1 MEVYANKAQKSKSA
15 EETALTGGASI
26 ISKHY
31 QQFLPSLSQALKFF
45 ACGVLSFQ
53 LQSEWLQV

>member
-1 MEVYANKAQKSKSA
+1 MEVYTNKAQKSKSA

-31 QQFLPSLSQALKFF
+31 QQFLPSLS
-45 ACGVLSFQ
+45 
-53 LQSEWLQV
+53 

>member
-26 ISKHY
+26 INKHY
-31 QQFLPSLSQALKFF
+31 QRFLPSLS
-45 ACGVLSFQ
+45 
-53 LQSEWLQV
+53 